1 MFLSIFVNIAHVVLQ
16 FGYLFVVNFD
26 FDSFAYFD
34 LVFSDQFGFWNK
46 TLTNIQPVDSYSKLF
61 FRLTA
66 QKMKFSIEDFFN
78 KYDQI
83 RRKLWIWSHLLKK
96 SLMENFIFS
105 AVSVA
110 LVLLSPGLL
119 GRQFLIFMLFMLG
132 FSLQISPLRLLI
144 PLIVSTGLVILSC

>member
-16 FGYLFVVNFD
+16 FGYLFVVIFD

-34 LVFSDQFGFWNK
+34 LVFSDQFGFWDKN
-46 TLTNIQPVDSYSKLF
+46 LTNIQPVDSYSKLF
-61 FRLTA
+61 FCLTA
-66 QKMKFSIEDFFN
+66 QKMKFSIEDFFS

-110 LVLLSPGLL
+110 LVLLSPDLL
-119 GRQFLIFMLFMLG
+119 GREFLIFMLFMLG